1 MAGHDPRVPA
11 MKCLVVIA
19 HPLADSLCHA
29 LARTAIE
36 ALTAAG
42 HEVVVEDLYR
52 SGFDASFD
60 DSAAPSPPHD
70 TRLALV

>member
-1 MAGHDPRVPA
+1 M
-11 MKCLVVIA
+11 
-19 HPLADSLCHA
+19 
-29 LARTAIE
+29 
-36 ALTAAG
+36 AG